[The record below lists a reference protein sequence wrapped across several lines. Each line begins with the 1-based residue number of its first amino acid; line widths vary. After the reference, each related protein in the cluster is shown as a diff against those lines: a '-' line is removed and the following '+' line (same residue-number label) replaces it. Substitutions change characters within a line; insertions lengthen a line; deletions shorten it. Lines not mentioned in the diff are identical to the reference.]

1 MNNSLKTSSNKQTT
15 PKLTSPIVESCRH
28 RDQLTTL
35 VPRPGQTCQIAL
47 HHHTLL
53 PQHRSQLLT
62 QPHNQIVS
70 YMTYLHKEPITV
82 QLLNSTDIGQYL
94 CPWVGAI
101 FFHVC
106 QGACVCIE
114 QNCLFHASISKRL
127 MPLQVSRVLSSGLN
141 NDLLQRV
148 WLCGS
153 KVQNANRDFDYS
165 NFGNFPNWPTNF
177 K

>member
-1 MNNSLKTSSNKQTT
+1 MNNNLKILSNTQTT

-28 RDQLTTL
+28 RDRLTTL

-94 CPWVGAI
+94 CPWVGVI

-106 QGACVCIE
+106 YSACVCIE
-114 QNCLFHASISKRL
+114 QNYRFHATIGKRCHF
-127 MPLQVSRVLSSGLN
+127 QVSRVLSSGLN
-141 NDLLQRV
+141 NDLLQRL

-153 KVQNANRDFDYS
+153 KVQNVNRDFDYS
-165 NFGNFPNWPTNF
+165 IFGNFPNWPTNF

>member
-1 MNNSLKTSSNKQTT
+1 MNNNLKILSNKQTT
-15 PKLTSPIVESCRH
+15 PKLTSPIVKSCRH

-35 VPRPGQTCQIAL
+35 GQTCQIAL

-82 QLLNSTDIGQYL
+82 QLLNSTDIGQYF
-94 CPWVGAI
+94 CPLVGVI

-106 QGACVCIE
+106 YSACVCIE
-114 QNCLFHASISKRL
+114 QNYRFHASIGKRL
-127 MPLQVSRVLSSGLN
+127 MPLQVSRVLSSGLT

-148 WLCGS
+148 RLCGS
-153 KVQNANRDFDYS
+153 KVQNANKDFDYL
-165 NFGNFPNWPTNF
+165 NFGNFPNWPINF